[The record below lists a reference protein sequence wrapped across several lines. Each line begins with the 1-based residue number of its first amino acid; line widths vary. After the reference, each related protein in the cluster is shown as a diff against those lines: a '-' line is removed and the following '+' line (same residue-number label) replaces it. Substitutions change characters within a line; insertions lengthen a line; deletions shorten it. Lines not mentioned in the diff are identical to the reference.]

1 MAKERVQVQ
10 GLGRQT
16 PSIRPTIQGVGSFN
30 IATPTAPMP
39 PVPQS
44 NKLIEL
50 ANTLKA
56 SQGLL
61 QQYGLAAEQEA
72 QIFEEELSRK
82 SPEEVQ
88 AMLKKTEGEL
98 DKQVRRGAMGWLTSP
113 LNQKRKLRAVG
124 KLAGN
129 GLINEIE
136 ARMINPNADDP
147 EDLTELANKVRQE
160 YIEKTPSLQT
170 SMFAQEGLNEASNAR
185 INALVSNYGRQQEV
199 EAKAN
204 TASQVMDTM
213 YQLVNHG
220 YDGSTVSG
228 FKEDGTTQEL
238 LNQWADMG
246 GFNAK
251 QQADFLEQTVV
262 ALARD
267 GNEVK
272 ADAFLEWASVN
283 LKLGNAKMSLI
294 EKSRLSA
301 QIDSAARGFE
311 QLENKQRADLVI
323 DKLGEYKIAHN
334 AIQAGRTGTYNGQ
347 EYTDVTQLQL
357 AAENQA
363 SYTDAFQQ
371 DTRGFTE
378 LTDQINNFVRVDADP
393 IERMTQEL
401 QRNTP
406 GLNVVTST
414 FLRNKLQP
422 HLDNI
427 AKLNGDIKAFDILLN
442 ANTALQQAID
452 TETSR
457 LVMSGL
463 SEKEQKEALLIF
475 AQEESNRIIK
485 DYTKDLNTRS
495 EEFDKETQDRE
506 RVATTLTE
514 STEKAI
520 KAPER
525 NMFTKMFEGVFG
537 YNVDDGDITEANM
550 ALSVLGNKQAPAE
563 EKQKSV
569 EYLKSYGVAAS
580 TGLAKK
586 LGPNAWKVEPQF
598 STSLYGPQQMIKGT
612 GVRYTQEELQS
623 FREDW
628 VRINSFL
635 ETFTNL
641 QTLETGVAS
650 FLDTTVRFDPT
661 IFAGRTR
668 IARLLTT
675 AELEQAEGITN
686 DADMPTSIKS
696 KAKLIGV
703 DDLVQFVKDQREF
716 AQRLQV
722 IK

>member
-1 MAKERVQVQ
+1 M
-10 GLGRQT
+10 T
-16 PSIRPTIQGVGSFN
+16 NPRPI
-30 IATPTAPMP
+30 
-39 PVPQS
+39 PVPKAAVGQLGGYALTDLKAPTVPVPS
-44 NKLIEL
+44 KNKAIEL
-50 ANTLKA
+50 GNNLNKFFGVATQYA
-56 SQGLL
+56 S
-61 QQYGLAAEQEA
+61 LA
-72 QIFEEELSRK
+72 EEEFSLYQKQLARR
-82 SPEEVQ
+82 SPEEIEASKQ
-88 AMLKKTEGEL
+88 KTENEL
-98 DKQVRRGAMGWLTSP
+98 DKLVRRDAIGWMTSP
-113 LNQKRKLRAVG
+113 LNRERKLRAEG

-238 LNQWADMG
+238 LNQWSDMG

-251 QQADFLEQTVV
+251 QQAAFLEQTVV

-371 DTRGFTE
+371 DTRGFAE
-378 LTDQINNFVRVDADP
+378 LTDQINNFVRVDVDP

-406 GLNVVTST
+406 GLNVVTGT
-414 FLRNKLQP
+414 FYRDRILSSFKNVQRLQTDAEA
-422 HLDNI
+422 LE
-427 AKLNGDIKAFDILLN
+427 LGYSFDAQLKQSIEV
-442 ANTALQQAID
+442 
-452 TETSR
+452 ETRR
-457 LVMSGL
+457 LAMSNL
-463 SEKEQKEALLIF
+463 SEAEKKQALLTF
-475 AQEESNRIIK
+475 AQEESNRLYK
-485 DYTKDLNTRS
+485 EYTKDLNTRAS
-495 EEFDKETQDRE
+495 AFDKEQDDE
-506 RVATTLTE
+506 KLVAKTLTE
-514 STEKAI
+514 SVTDAV
-520 KAPER
+520 KAPEKGL
-525 NMFTKMFEGVFG
+525 FTKMFEKVVG
-537 YNVDDGDITEANM
+537 YDKGDGDITEVAQ
-550 ALSVLGNKQAPAE
+550 ALSVLGNKAAPVE
-563 EKQKSV
+563 EKKKSF
-569 EYLKSYGVAAS
+569 EFIKSYGVGTS
-580 TGLAKK
+580 TILANK
-586 LGPNAWKVEPQF
+586 LSPNAWKRKPQF
-598 STSLYGPQQMIKGT
+598 SVDRFGT
-612 GVRYTQEELQS
+612 TVLRGGVRYNEDEKED
-623 FREDW
+623 FRKKW
-628 VRINSFL
+628 MHINSFL

-668 IARLLTT
+668 ITRLLTPT
-675 AELEQAEGITN
+675 ELQQAEGITN

>member
-1 MAKERVQVQ
+1 MATPRKQVEGLRAAIPVLQ
-10 GLGRQT
+10 PSIPQTGTGRIVPTKVTPFEQTRLGQLSRGLGVAVEGAREY
-16 PSIRPTIQGVGSFN
+16 
-30 IATPTAPMP
+30 
-39 PVPQS
+39 
-44 NKLIEL
+44 K
-50 ANTLKA
+50 
-56 SQGLL
+56 
-61 QQYGLAAEQEA
+61 GLADLEA
-72 QIFEEELSRK
+72 QKFEEELARK
-82 SPEEVQ
+82 SPEEIQ
-88 AMLKKTEGEL
+88 AMMKSNNEEL
-98 DKQVRRGAMGWLTSP
+98 DKQVRRGTMGWLTSP
-113 LNQKRKLRAVG
+113 LNQERKLRAVG
-124 KLAGN
+124 KLASN

-160 YIEKTPSLQT
+160 YIENTPSLQT
-170 SMFAQEGLNEASNAR
+170 SVFTQEGLNEASNAR
-185 INALVSNYGRQQEV
+185 VNALVTNYGRQKEV

-228 FKEDGTTQEL
+228 FKEDGTTEEL
-238 LNQWADMG
+238 LNQWSDMG

-251 QQADFLEQTVV
+251 QQAAFLEQTVV

-267 GNEVK
+267 GGEVK
-272 ADAFLEWASVN
+272 ADSFLEWASVN

-311 QLENKQRADLVI
+311 QLEDKQRADRVV
-323 DKLGEYKIAHN
+323 DKLAEYKKAHN
-334 AIQAGRTGTYNGQ
+334 AIQVPGGKGTYNGK

-371 DTRGFTE
+371 DNRGFTA
-378 LTDQINNFVRVDADP
+378 LTDQINNFVRVDVDP
-393 IERMTQEL
+393 VERMTQEL

-406 GLNVVTST
+406 GLNIVTGT
-414 FLRNKLQP
+414 FYRDRIEPSFKNIERLQTDAEA
-422 HLDNI
+422 LE
-427 AKLNGDIKAFDILLN
+427 LGYSFDAQLK
-442 ANTALQQAID
+442 QAIEIESGKLAMSNL
-452 TETSR
+452 TEP
-457 LVMSGL
+457 
-463 SEKEQKEALLIF
+463 EKKQALLTF
-475 AQEESNRIIK
+475 AQEESNRLYK
-485 DYTKDLNTRS
+485 EYTKDLNTRAAA
-495 EEFDKETQDRE
+495 FDKETQDKE
-506 RVATTLTE
+506 RVARTLTE
-514 STEKAI
+514 STEKAVE
-520 KAPER
+520 APER
-525 NMFTKMFEGVFG
+525 GMFTKMFEGVFG
-537 YNVDDGDITEANM
+537 YKQDDGDISEANK
-550 ALSVLGNKQAPAE
+550 AISVLGNKQAASE
-563 EKQKSV
+563 EKQKSM

-580 TGLAKK
+580 TALAKK
-586 LGPNAWKVEPQF
+586 LKPNAWKREPNF
-598 STSLYGPQQMIKGT
+598 SVDRFGSSVFRG
-612 GVRYTQEELQS
+612 GVRYT
-623 FREDW
+623 EDENEDLRRKW
-628 VRINSFL
+628 MHINSFL

-668 IARLLTT
+668 ITRLLTST
-675 AELEQAEGITN
+675 ELEQAEGITN

-696 KAKLIGV
+696 KAQLIGV

>member
-1 MAKERVQVQ
+1 MARERVQVQ
-10 GLGRQT
+10 GLGDAVPGIQ
-16 PSIRPTIQGVGSFN
+16 PTIQRGGQYSVQVQRAGR
-30 IATPTAPMP
+30 
-39 PVPQS
+39 
-44 NKLIEL
+44 NKLMDL
-50 ANTLKA
+50 ADSL
-56 SQGLL
+56 SQINPLL
-61 QQYGLAAEQEA
+61 EQYAGVAEQEA
-72 QIFEEELSRK
+72 QMFEEELSRK

-98 DKQVRRGAMGWLTSP
+98 DKQVRRGAIGWLTSP

-124 KLAGN
+124 KLASN

-160 YIEKTPSLQT
+160 YIENTPSLQT
-170 SMFAQEGLNEASNAR
+170 SVFTQEGLNEASNAR
-185 INALVSNYGRQQEV
+185 INALVTNYGRQKEV

-220 YDGSTVSG
+220 YDGSKVSG
-228 FKEDGTTQEL
+228 FKEDGTTEEL
-238 LNQWADMG
+238 LNQWSDLG

-251 QQADFLEQTVV
+251 QQAAFLEQTVV

-301 QIDSAARGFE
+301 QIDSAARGVE
-311 QLENKQRADLVI
+311 QLENKQRAELVI

-363 SYTDAFQQ
+363 SYTDTFQQ
-371 DTRGFTE
+371 DTRGFAE
-378 LTDQINNFVRVDADP
+378 LTDQINNFVRVDVDP

-406 GLNVVTST
+406 GLNIVTGT
-414 FLRNKLQP
+414 FYRDRILPSFKNVERLQTDAEA
-422 HLDNI
+422 LE
-427 AKLNGDIKAFDILLN
+427 LGYSFDAQLK
-442 ANTALQQAID
+442 QAIEIESGKLAMSNL
-452 TETSR
+452 TEP
-457 LVMSGL
+457 
-463 SEKEQKEALLIF
+463 EKKQALLTF
-475 AQEESNRIIK
+475 AQEESNRLYK
-485 DYTKDLNTRS
+485 DYTKDLNTRAAA
-495 EEFDKETQDRE
+495 FDKEKLDEE
-506 RVATTLTE
+506 RVARTLTE
-514 STEKAI
+514 STEKAVE
-520 KAPER
+520 APER
-525 NMFTKMFEGVFG
+525 GMFTKMFEGVFG
-537 YNVDDGDITEANM
+537 YKQDDGDISEANK
-550 ALSVLGNKQAPAE
+550 AISVLGNKQAASE
-563 EKQKSV
+563 EKQKSM

-580 TGLAKK
+580 TALAKK
-586 LGPNAWKVEPQF
+586 LKPNAWKEEPRF
-598 STSLYGPQQMIKGT
+598 SVDRFGVTRFRG
-612 GVRYTQEELQS
+612 GVRYT
-623 FREDW
+623 EDENEDLRRKW
-628 VRINSFL
+628 MHINSFL

-668 IARLLTT
+668 ITRLLTP
-675 AELEQAEGITN
+675 AELQQAEGITN

-696 KAKLIGV
+696 KAQLIGV
-703 DDLVQFVKDQREF
+703 DDLVQFVKEQREF
-716 AQRLQV
+716 AKRLQV

>member
-1 MAKERVQVQ
+1 MTNP
-10 GLGRQT
+10 RQ
-16 PSIRPTIQGVGSFN
+16 I
-30 IATPTAPMP
+30 
-39 PVPQS
+39 PVPKAAVGQLGGYALADLKAPTVPVPS
-44 NKLIEL
+44 KNKAIEL
-50 ANTLKA
+50 GNNLNKFFGVATQYA
-56 SQGLL
+56 S
-61 QQYGLAAEQEA
+61 LA
-72 QIFEEELSRK
+72 EEEFSLYQKELARR
-82 SPEEVQ
+82 SPEELAASKQ
-88 AMLKKTEGEL
+88 KTEDEL
-98 DKQVRRGAMGWLTSP
+98 DKLVRRDVIGWMTSP
-113 LNQKRKLRAVG
+113 LNRERKLRAEG
-124 KLAGN
+124 KLASN

-160 YIEKTPSLQT
+160 YIENTPSLQT
-170 SMFAQEGLNEASNAR
+170 SVFTQEGLNESSNAR
-185 INALVSNYGRQQEV
+185 INALVTNYGRQKEV

-228 FKEDGTTQEL
+228 FKDDGTTEEL
-238 LNQWADMG
+238 LNQWSDMG

-251 QQADFLEQTVV
+251 QQAAFLEQTVV

-267 GNEVK
+267 GGEVK
-272 ADAFLEWASVN
+272 ADSFLEWASVN

-311 QLENKQRADLVI
+311 QLENKQRADLVV
-323 DKLGEYKIAHN
+323 DKLAEYKKAHN
-334 AIQAGRTGTYNGQ
+334 AIQVPGGKGTYNGK

-371 DTRGFTE
+371 DNRGFTA
-378 LTDQINNFVRVDADP
+378 LTDQINNFVRVDVDP
-393 IERMTQEL
+393 VERMTQEL

-406 GLNVVTST
+406 GLNIVTGTFYRDRILPSFKNVV
-414 FLRNKLQP
+414 RLQTDAEA
-422 HLDNI
+422 LE
-427 AKLNGDIKAFDILLN
+427 LGYSFDAQLK
-442 ANTALQQAID
+442 QAIEIESGKLAMSNL
-452 TETSR
+452 TEP
-457 LVMSGL
+457 
-463 SEKEQKEALLIF
+463 EKKQALLTF
-475 AQEESNRIIK
+475 AQEESNRLYK
-485 DYTKDLNTRS
+485 DYTKDLNTRAAA
-495 EEFDKETQDRE
+495 FDKEKLDEE
-506 RVATTLTE
+506 RVAATLTE
-514 STEKAI
+514 STTNATE
-520 KAPER
+520 APER
-525 NMFTKMFEGVFG
+525 GMFTKMFEGVFG
-537 YNVDDGDITEANM
+537 YKQDDEDITEANT
-550 ALSVLGNKQAPAE
+550 AISVLGNKAAPVE

-580 TGLAKK
+580 TALAKK
-586 LGPNAWKVEPQF
+586 LKPNAWKREPNF
-598 STSLYGPQQMIKGT
+598 SVDRFGSSVFRG
-612 GVRYTQEELQS
+612 GVRYT
-623 FREDW
+623 EDENEDLRKKW
-628 VRINSFL
+628 MHINSFL

-661 IFAGRTR
+661 IFGGRTR
-668 IARLLTT
+668 ITRLLTP
-675 AELEQAEGITN
+675 AELQQAEGITN

-696 KAKLIGV
+696 KAQLIGV

>member
-10 GLGRQT
+10 GLGDVVPGIQ
-16 PSIRPTIQGVGSFN
+16 PTIQRAGQYAV
-30 IATPTAPMP
+30 AQVRAA
-39 PVPQS
+39 PVPVPRS
-44 NKLIEL
+44 KLLDL
-50 ANTLKA
+50 ADTLKVG
-56 SQGLL
+56 QDLL
-61 QQYGLAAEQEA
+61 QQYGMAAEQEA
-72 QIFEEELSRK
+72 EMFEEELSRK
-82 SPEEVQ
+82 SPEEI
-88 AMLKKTEGEL
+88 AAIKKKTEGEL
-98 DKQVRRGAMGWLTSP
+98 DKLVRRDAIGWLTSP

-204 TASQVMDTM
+204 TASQVVDTM

-238 LNQWADMG
+238 LNQWSDMG

-251 QQADFLEQTVV
+251 QQAAFLEQTVV

-272 ADAFLEWASVN
+272 ADAFLEWASAN

-311 QLENKQRADLVI
+311 QLENKQRAELVI

-371 DTRGFTE
+371 DTRGFAE
-378 LTDQINNFVRVDADP
+378 LTDQINNFVRVDVDP

-414 FLRNKLQP
+414 FLRSRLQP

-427 AKLNGDIKAFDILLN
+427 LRLNGDVEAFDILLN

-452 TETSR
+452 TESSR
-457 LVMSGL
+457 LAMSGL
-463 SEKEQKEALLIF
+463 SEKEQKEALLTF
-475 AQEESNRIIK
+475 AQEESNRLFK
-485 DYTKDLNTRS
+485 EYTKDIETRATD
-495 EEFDKETQDRE
+495 FDKEQEDL
-506 RVATTLTE
+506 TLINKTFTE
-514 STEKAI
+514 STEKAV

-525 NMFTKMFEGVFG
+525 GMFDKMLEGVFG
-537 YNVDDGDITEANM
+537 YTPDKGDINEAKM
-550 ALSVLGNKQAPAE
+550 ALSVIGNKAAKPE
-563 EKQKSV
+563 EKQKSI
-569 EYLKSYGVAAS
+569 EYIKSYGVR
-580 TGLAKK
+580 T
-586 LGPNAWKVEPQF
+586 
-598 STSLYGPQQMIKGT
+598 STSLAKALSAEYAG
-612 GVRYTQEELQS
+612 RYTQTELEG
-623 FREDW
+623 FRNDW

-668 IARLLTT
+668 ITRLLTPT
-675 AELEQAEGITN
+675 ELQQAEGITN

-716 AQRLQV
+716 AKRLQV